1 MKIIDDI
8 LKINNKFSLKRV
20 LVAITFPITMAL
32 GIFIVISDKYL
43 DVKTVNIYAIQVFNS
58 LLLFISVLVGVNA
71 YAKKIEFKTENNKS
85 KEDE

>member
-20 LVAITFPITMAL
+20 LVAITFPVTMAL

-71 YAKKIEFKTENNKS
+71 YSKKAELKTIENIVDKNE
-85 KEDE
+85 